1 MDTPQKAHRVKTSGA
16 KANKHK
22 KNAEKNNP
30 KAFGFLSGRKAE
42 KAARRNL
49 DRDQTRLHVPL
60 VDRTP
65 MEAPPVVVAV
75 VGPPGTGKTTLI
87 KSLVKRYTKH
97 SLSEIKGPITVISGK
112 KRRLTFIECNND
124 LNSMIDVAKVADLI
138 LLLIDASFGLEM
150 ETFEFLN
157 ILQTHGFP
165 KIMGVL
171 THLDRFKNNKTL
183 KTTKKKL
190 KHRFWTEIYQ
200 GAKLFYLSGVINGRY
215 PNQEIMNLSRF
226 ISVMKFRP
234 LIWRNTH
241 PYMIAD
247 RVEDLT
253 DPELVRQNP
262 TCDRTV
268 TLYGYLRGTNM
279 KSGMRVHIPGVGD
292 HYMDDVS
299 ILQDPCPLPDKV
311 RKRLDE
317 KQKLIYAPMSDVGGI
332 MYDKDAV
339 YINVPGSFTKKSQI
353 IKGGVKAD
361 GEASG
366 DEQENDEEEEEEEQD
381 YEKGQG
387 ERMVM
392 NLQDAP
398 DTLASQL
405 EESELRIFADSTP
418 MRAGDVEEDEDEDED
433 EYDEDE
439 SETESSGKKGPR
451 EQKETDGNGRV
462 RRRAVFGDED
472 EDVEMESGDDDDE
485 DEDEEDEDDEEEDE
499 DEDDEAIGL
508 GSLTRRKY
516 KSKFEAKHKAG
527 KKNDSDSD
535 GEDDVAFA
543 ESDSD
548 LGDVTGEEDEDEMD
562 SALRWKDDL
571 MAKAESVFH
580 SRRRPNLMRLIYG
593 DRKYTPEQIAQGDI
607 EEAPLKLKGDGDE
620 EDSDEGF
627 GTGPGTGAED
637 DSEDDGD
644 FLTLKKEESDA
655 IIAQVIDSCKSILEF
670 TDLEEW
676 DNTDVKETLRDRFI
690 TGSLDVPGGAANGGG
705 DEDEAFGDFEDLE
718 TGEKVEGDEGQDDE
732 DEDDD
737 DEEEEGSSKKPKGD
751 KSYEDMTRDEIA
763 AKKEQ
768 LKKKF
773 EAEYGDEDED
783 KKDFYDEIK
792 GDMAKQ
798 QQINEAEFEDDD
810 PTTRAMVEGFRPGTY
825 VRILLKDMP
834 CEFIQHF
841 QPEYPI
847 IMGGLLPAEENF
859 GFIQVRIKKHRWH
872 RKILKT
878 NDPLIFSLGW
888 RRLQTMPIYSLNDGT
903 RNRMLKY
910 TPEHM
915 HCLATIY
922 GPIHPPNTGFCC
934 VQSVSDGTSSFRI
947 SATGVVLDIDHTVE
961 IVKKLKLTGH
971 PYKIHKNTAFVKD
984 MFTSSLEVAKFEGA
998 NIRTVS
1004 GIRGQVKKAVQKPDG
1019 HFRAT
1024 FEDKVLMSDIVFLR
1038 AWYPIKPKKYCNPV
1052 TSLLLAKKKE
1062 WQGMRLTGQVRHE
1075 QSLQTPQQHD
1085 SVYRPVERM
1094 TRRFNTLKVPKAI
1107 RANLPFASK
1116 PKMLPSQ
1123 RKPGLLQRRAVMLE
1137 PEEKKIYTLMQQIQT
1152 LKHDKDRKRAEKA
1165 AEKKVSYD
1173 KKKAKETANYDNR
1186 VKRERKEQFR
1196 TQGKE
1201 QKRQALKEA
1210 GGRRKKR
1217 KGSDD

>member
-1 MDTPQKAHRVKTSGA
+1 
-16 KANKHK
+16 
-22 KNAEKNNP
+22 
-30 KAFGFLSGRKAE
+30 
-42 KAARRNL
+42 
-49 DRDQTRLHVPL
+49 
-60 VDRTP
+60 
-65 MEAPPVVVAV
+65 
-75 VGPPGTGKTTLI
+75 
-87 KSLVKRYTKH
+87 
-97 SLSEIKGPITVISGK
+97 
-112 KRRLTFIECNND
+112 
-124 LNSMIDVAKVADLI
+124 MIDVAKVADLI

-268 TLYGYLRGTNM
+268 TLYGFLRGTNM

-292 HYMDDVS
+292 HYMEDVS
-299 ILQDPCPLPDKV
+299 ILPDPCPLPDKV

-353 IKGGVKAD
+353 IKGGLK
-361 GEASG
+361 GQGSG
-366 DEQENDEEEEEEEQD
+366 DEDGQDEEDEAEDDEEDD

-398 DTLASQL
+398 DTLAGQL
-405 EESELRIFADSTP
+405 EDSELRIFADSAP
-418 MRAGDVEEDEDEDED
+418 MRAGDIDEDSDDDNDEDGDEDEEQDDDDDE
-433 EYDEDE
+433 
-439 SETESSGKKGPR
+439 ETSGKKGPR
-451 EQKETDGNGRV
+451 EVKETDSNGRV
-462 RRRAVFGDED
+462 RRRAVFGD

-485 DEDEEDEDDEEEDE
+485 DDDEDEDEDEDEEDEDGEE
-499 DEDDEAIGL
+499 GY
-508 GSLTRRKY
+508 GSSSSRRKY
-516 KSKFEAKHKAG
+516 KSKYEAKHKFG
-527 KKNDSDSD
+527 KNDSD
-535 GEDDVAFA
+535 EEEEELAFA

-548 LGDVTGEEDEDEMD
+548 LGDLTGEEDEDEDEDD
-562 SALRWKDDL
+562 STLRWKNDL
-571 MAKAESVFH
+571 MAKAEAVFH

-593 DRKYTPEQIAQGDI
+593 DRKFTPEQIVAGDI
-607 EEAPLKLKGDGDE
+607 DEAPLKLEGDDE
-620 EDSDEGF
+620 SSDSDEGF
-627 GTGPGTGAED
+627 GTGPGTGGED
-637 DSEDDGD
+637 NDDEDEDD
-644 FLTLKKEESDA
+644 FLTLKKEASDQQV
-655 IIAQVIDSCKSILEF
+655 AQMVDSCKSTITY
-670 TDLEEW
+670 TDLDMWETIE
-676 DNTDVKETLRDRFI
+676 VKDSLRDRFI
-690 TGSLDVPGGAANGGG
+690 TGSLDVPGAAGGGG
-705 DEDEAFGDFEDLE
+705 DDEEAFGDFEDLE
-718 TGEKVEGDEGQDDE
+718 TGEKVEGGAGSDDDDE
-732 DEDDD
+732 DEE
-737 DEEEEGSSKKPKGD
+737 DEEGGSNNKKKSREVAAAGN
-751 KSYEDMTRDEIA
+751 KSYEDMTREEIA

-773 EAEYGDEDED
+773 EAEYGDEDEE

-810 PTTRAMVEGFRPGTY
+810 PMTRAMVEGFRPGTY

-847 IMGGLLPAEENF
+847 ILGGLLAAEENY

-888 RRLQTMPIYSLNDGT
+888 RRIQTMPIYSLNDGT

-934 VQSVSDGTSSFRI
+934 VQSVSDGTSAFRI

-984 MFTSSLEVAKFEGA
+984 MFTSALEVAKFEGA

-1075 QSLQTPQQHD
+1075 MQMKTPQNHD

-1107 RANLPFASK
+1107 KAGLPFASK
-1116 PKMLPSQ
+1116 PKLLAAQ
-1123 RKPGLLQRRAVMLE
+1123 KKPGLLQRRAVMLE
-1137 PEEKKIYTLMQQIQT
+1137 PEEKRIYTLMQQINT
-1152 LKHDKDRKRAEKA
+1152 LKHEKDRKRAEKA
-1165 AEKKVSYD
+1165 KERKAVYD
-1173 KKKAKETANYDNR
+1173 KKKAKETANYENR
-1186 VKRERKEQFR
+1186 VKRERKEVFR
-1196 TQGKE
+1196 SQGKE
-1201 QKRQALKEA
+1201 QKRAALKEA
-1210 GGRRKKR
+1210 GGRRKKH

>member
-1 MDTPQKAHRVKTSGA
+1 MDAPQKAHRAKTSGA

-253 DPELVRQNP
+253 DPEMVRQNP

-268 TLYGYLRGTNM
+268 TLYGFLRGTNM

-292 HYMDDVS
+292 HYMDDIS
-299 ILQDPCPLPDKV
+299 ILPDPCPLPDKV

-339 YINVPGSFTKKSQI
+339 YINVPGSFTKKSQFV
-353 IKGGVKAD
+353 KSTVGGED
-361 GEASG
+361 GS
-366 DEQENDEEEEEEEQD
+366 EEEEEEEDEEFD

-405 EESELRIFADSTP
+405 EESELRIFADSAP
-418 MRAGDVEEDEDEDED
+418 MRAADVEGDEEGEEEDDEE
-433 EYDEDE
+433 EYSEDE
-439 SETESSGKKGPR
+439 SAGKKGPR
-451 EQKETDGNGRV
+451 EQKEIGADGRI
-462 RRRAVFGDED
+462 RRRAVFGNED
-472 EDVEMESGDDDDE
+472 EDIEMESDDE
-485 DEDEEDEDDEEEDE
+485 DQEDE
-499 DEDDEAIGL
+499 DEDDEDEDDEDEDEDEDDEEGY
-508 GSLTRRKY
+508 GSSNSRRKY
-516 KSKFEAKHKAG
+516 KSKYEAKHNIG

-535 GEDDVAFA
+535 DDEDVAFA

-548 LGDVTGEEDEDEMD
+548 LGDFSGEEDELEDD

-571 MAKAESVFH
+571 MSKAESVFH
-580 SRRRPNLMRLIYG
+580 SKRRPNLMRLIYG

-627 GTGPGTGAED
+627 GTGPGTGAD
-637 DSEDDGD
+637 DSDEDGD
-644 FLTLKKEESDA
+644 FLTLKKEDSDTV
-655 IIAQVIDSCKSILEF
+655 IAQLFDSCKTTLEF
-670 TDLEEW
+670 LNLEEW
-676 DNTDVKETLRDRFI
+676 DDSEVKESIRDRFI
-690 TGSLDVPGGAANGGG
+690 TGSLDITGAATNGGG
-705 DEDEAFGDFEDLE
+705 EEEAFGDFEDLE
-718 TGEKVEGDEGQDDE
+718 TGEKIEGDNEE
-732 DEDDD
+732 E
-737 DEEEEGSSKKPKGD
+737 EEEEGSGRNGGE
-751 KSYEDMTRDEIA
+751 KSYEDMSRDEIA

-773 EAEYGDEDED
+773 EAEYGDEDEE
-783 KKDFYDEIK
+783 KKDFYEEIK
-792 GDMAKQ
+792 GGMAKQ

-810 PTTRAMVEGFRPGTY
+810 PMTRAMVEGFRPGTY

-847 IMGGLLPAEENF
+847 IMGGLLPAEENY

-888 RRLQTMPIYSLNDGT
+888 RRIQTMPIYSLNDGT

-934 VQSVSDGTSSFRI
+934 VQNVADGTSSFRI
-947 SATGVVLDIDHTVE
+947 SATGVVLDIDHSVE

-971 PYKIHKNTAFVKD
+971 PYKIHKNTAFIKD
-984 MFTSSLEVAKFEGA
+984 MFTSALEVAKFEGA
-998 NIRTVS
+998 NVRTVS
-1004 GIRGQVKKAVQKPDG
+1004 GIRGQVKKALQKPDG

-1062 WQGMRLTGQVRHE
+1062 WKGMRLTGQVRHD
-1075 QSLQTPQQHD
+1075 LQVQVPQHHD
-1085 SVYRPVERM
+1085 SVYRPIERM

-1107 RANLPFASK
+1107 RAGLPFASK
-1116 PKMLPSQ
+1116 PKLLASQ
-1123 RKPGLLQRRAVMLE
+1123 NKPGLLQRRAVMLE
-1137 PEEKKIYTLMQQIQT
+1137 PEEKKIYTLMQQIHT
-1152 LKHDKDRKRAEKA
+1152 LKHEKDRKRAEKEK
-1165 AEKKVSYD
+1165 EKKVVYE
-1173 KKKAKETANYDNR
+1173 KKKAKETANYENR
-1186 VKRERKEQFR
+1186 VKRERKEIFR

-1210 GGRRKKR
+1210 GGRRTKKR

>member
-1 MDTPQKAHRVKTSGA
+1 MDAPQKAHRVKTSGA

-87 KSLVKRYTKH
+87 KSLVKRFTKH

-138 LLLIDASFGLEM
+138 LLMIDASFGLEM

-253 DPELVRQNP
+253 DPELLRQNP

-292 HYMDDVS
+292 HYMNDVS
-299 ILQDPCPLPDKV
+299 ILPDPCPLPDKV

-353 IKGGVKAD
+353 VKGGLKGAD
-361 GEASG
+361 GGSG
-366 DEQENDEEEEEEEQD
+366 DEEEEEEEESEEED

-405 EESELRIFADSTP
+405 EDSELRIFADSTP
-418 MRAGDVEEDEDEDED
+418 MRAGDVEEDEEEDENM
-433 EYDEDE
+433 EDD
-439 SETESSGKKGPR
+439 SEEETSGKKGPR
-451 EQKETDGNGRV
+451 EQKETDSTGRV

-472 EDVEMESGDDDDE
+472 DDIEMESGDEDDEDDEEEEDE
-485 DEDEEDEDDEEEDE
+485 DEDEEDDEE
-499 DEDDEAIGL
+499 GF
-508 GSLTRRKY
+508 GSAHNRRKY
-516 KSKFEAKHKAG
+516 KSKYEAKHKAG
-527 KKNDSDSD
+527 KNDDSES
-535 GEDDVAFA
+535 GEEDVAFA

-548 LGDVTGEEDEDEMD
+548 LGGDSDEEEDEDE

-571 MAKAESVFH
+571 MSKAESVYH
-580 SRRRPNLMRLIYG
+580 SKRRPNLMRLIYG
-593 DRKYTPEQIAQGDI
+593 DRKYTPEQIVQGDI
-607 EEAPLKLKGDGDE
+607 EEGPLKLSGDKDS
-620 EDSDEGF
+620 DSDEGF

-637 DSEDDGD
+637 DSEEDGD
-644 FLTLKKEESDA
+644 FLTLKKEDTDA
-655 IIAQVIDSCKSILEF
+655 TIAQMVDSCKATLEF

-676 DNTDVKETLRDRFI
+676 DAAEAKDSIRDRFI
-690 TGSLDVPGGAANGGG
+690 TGSLDVPGAAAGG

-718 TGEKVEGDEGQDDE
+718 TGEKVEGAGSQDEDSDSDDE
-732 DEDDD
+732 DG
-737 DEEEEGSSKKPKGD
+737 EGSSRKKPVGE
-751 KSYEDMTRDEIA
+751 KSYDDMSRDEIA

-773 EAEYGDEDED
+773 EAEYGDEDEE
-783 KKDFYDEIK
+783 KKDFYEEIK

-810 PTTRAMVEGFRPGTY
+810 PMTRAMVEGFRPGTY

-834 CEFIQHF
+834 CEFIQYF

-859 GFIQVRIKKHRWH
+859 GFIQVRVKKHRWH
-872 RKILKT
+872 KKILKT

-888 RRLQTMPIYSLNDGT
+888 RRIQTMPIYSLNDGT

-934 VQSVSDGTSSFRI
+934 VQSVSDGTSAFRI

-984 MFTSSLEVAKFEGA
+984 MFTSALEVAKFEGA

-1004 GIRGQVKKAVQKPDG
+1004 GIRGQVKKAVQKPEG

-1062 WQGMRLTGQVRHE
+1062 WQGMRLTGQVRHAL
-1075 QSLQTPQQHD
+1075 SMQTPQNHD
-1085 SVYRPVERM
+1085 SAYRPVERM

-1107 RANLPFASK
+1107 RASLPFASK
-1116 PKMLPSQ
+1116 PKLLAAQ
-1123 RKPGLLQRRAVMLE
+1123 KKPGLLQRRAVMLE
-1137 PEEKKIYTLMQQIQT
+1137 PEEKKIYTLMQQINT
-1152 LKHDKDRKRAEKA
+1152 LKRDKDTKRAEKA
-1165 AEKKVSYD
+1165 KEKKAVYD
-1173 KKKAKETANYDNR
+1173 KKKAKETANYENR
-1186 VKRERKEQFR
+1186 VKRERKEVFR

-1201 QKRQALKEA
+1201 QKRAALKEA
-1210 GGRRKKR
+1210 GGRRKKH

>member
-1 MDTPQKAHRVKTSGA
+1 MDAPQKAHRVKTSGA
-16 KANKHK
+16 KVNKHK

-138 LLLIDASFGLEM
+138 LLLIDASYGLEM

-215 PNQEIMNLSRF
+215 PNQEVMNLSRF

-253 DPELVRQNP
+253 DPEMVRQNP

-299 ILQDPCPLPDKV
+299 ILTDPCPLPDKV

-353 IKGGVKAD
+353 VKD
-361 GEASG
+361 GLKDAGSG
-366 DEQENDEEEEEEEQD
+366 DEEQEEEEEQD

-392 NLQDAP
+392 NLQDAQ

-418 MRAGDVEEDEDEDED
+418 MRAGDVEEEEEEDEDED
-433 EYDEDE
+433 EE
-439 SETESSGKKGPR
+439 SEEESSGRKGPR
-451 EQKETDGNGRV
+451 EQKETDSNGRV

-472 EDVEMESGDDDDE
+472 EDVEMESDDE
-485 DEDEEDEDDEEEDE
+485 DEEDDEEDEDDEEEDE
-499 DEDDEAIGL
+499 DVDEGFEPTN
-508 GSLTRRKY
+508 GRRKY
-516 KSKFEAKHKAG
+516 KSKYEAKHKIG
-527 KKNDSDSD
+527 KNDSDS
-535 GEDDVAFA
+535 GEEDVAFA

-548 LGDVTGEEDEDEMD
+548 LGDLTGEEDEGEDD
-562 SALRWKDDL
+562 NDNALRWKENL
-571 MAKAESVFH
+571 MAKAETVFH

-607 EEAPLKLKGDGDE
+607 EEGPLRLKGDAE

-627 GTGPGTGAED
+627 GTGPSTGAED
-637 DSEDDGD
+637 DSDDD
-644 FLTLKKEESDA
+644 DNFLTLKKEESDTA
-655 IIAQVIDSCKSILEF
+655 VAQMIDSCKTTLEF

-676 DNTDVKETLRDRFI
+676 DNLEVKESLRDRFI
-690 TGSLDVPGGAANGGG
+690 TGSLDLPGGAANGG

-718 TGEKVEGDEGQDDE
+718 TGEKVEGDAEGDDE
-732 DEDDD
+732 DESDDD
-737 DEEEEGSSKKPKGD
+737 DESSKKPVGE

-773 EAEYGDEDED
+773 EAEYGDEDEE

-810 PTTRAMVEGFRPGTY
+810 PMTRAMVEGFRPGTY

-872 RKILKT
+872 KKILKT

-934 VQSVSDGTSSFRI
+934 VQNVSAGTSAFRI

-971 PYKIHKNTAFVKD
+971 PYKIHKNTAFIKD
-984 MFTSSLEVAKFEGA
+984 MFTSALEVAKFEGA

-1004 GIRGQVKKAVQKPDG
+1004 GIRGQVKKAVQKPEG

-1052 TSLLLAKKKE
+1052 TSLLLAKKME

-1075 QSLQTPQQHD
+1075 LQMKTPQEHD

-1094 TRRFNTLKVPKAI
+1094 TRRFNTLKVPKSIKA
-1107 RANLPFASK
+1107 ALPFASK
-1116 PKMLPSQ
+1116 PKLLSKQ
-1123 RKPGLLQRRAVMLE
+1123 NKPGLLQRRAVMLE
-1137 PEEKKIYTLMQQIQT
+1137 PEEKKIYTLMQQIHT
-1152 LKHDKDRKRAEKA
+1152 LKHEKDRKRAEKA
-1165 AEKKVSYD
+1165 KEKKAAYD
-1173 KKKAKETANYDNR
+1173 KKKAKETANYENR
-1186 VKRERKEQFR
+1186 VKRERKEVFR
-1196 TQGKE
+1196 SQGKE
-1201 QKRQALKEA
+1201 QKRQAFKEA
-1210 GGRRKKR
+1210 GGRRKKH

>member
-1 MDTPQKAHRVKTSGA
+1 MEDKPHKAHRKSTSGG

-30 KAFGFLSGRKAE
+30 KAFSFMSGRRAE
-42 KAARRNL
+42 KQARRNM
-49 DRDQTRLHVPL
+49 DKDQTRLHVPL

-97 SLSEIKGPITVISGK
+97 SLSEIKGPITVVSGK

-165 KIMGVL
+165 KIMGIL

-183 KTTKKKL
+183 KTTKKRL

-215 PNQEIMNLSRF
+215 PNQEILNLSRF

-253 DPELVRQNP
+253 DPELLRTNP

-268 TLYGYLRGTNM
+268 TLYGYLRGTNL

-292 HYMDDVS
+292 HYMEDIS
-299 ILQDPCPLPDKV
+299 ILPDPCPLPDKV

-317 KQKLIYAPMSDVGGI
+317 KQKLIYAPMSDVGGV

-353 IKGGVKAD
+353 IKGNVPGTMAGSAGDKPKRKGHD
-361 GEASG
+361 DEEGE
-366 DEQENDEEEEEEEQD
+366 DEGEEEEDEEEGEEEL
-381 YEKGQG
+381 GQG

-405 EESELRIFADSTP
+405 EESELRIFADSAP
-418 MRAGDVEEDEDEDED
+418 LRAGDVDEDEEMED
-433 EYDEDE
+433 ASEDDG
-439 SETESSGKKGPR
+439 SEAEDGPR
-451 EQKETDGNGRV
+451 DS
-462 RRRAVFGDED
+462 ED
-472 EDVEMESGDDDDE
+472 NQFEDDD
-485 DEDEEDEDDEEEDE
+485 EDEDDEEEE
-499 DEDDEAIGL
+499 EEEESERKNG
-508 GSLTRRKY
+508 RRKY
-516 KSKFEAKHKAG
+516 KSKYEATHSHKD
-527 KKNDSDSD
+527 DSDA
-535 GEDDVAFA
+535 EDEEIAFA

-548 LGDVTGEEDEDEMD
+548 LGEWSDEDDEEEMD
-562 SALRWKDDL
+562 DQEESALRWKADL
-571 MAKAESVFH
+571 AAKAESAFH

-593 DRKYTPEQIAQGDI
+593 DRKYTPEQIANGDI
-607 EEAPLKLKGDGDE
+607 DDPSQKEEGDE
-620 EDSDEGF
+620 SDEGF
-627 GTGPGTGAED
+627 GTGPGTGGEESD
-637 DSEDDGD
+637 DED
-644 FLTLKKEESDA
+644 FLTLKKEDSDA
-655 IIAQVIDSCKSILEF
+655 AVESMIDSCKSTIIY
-670 TDLEEW
+670 TDLDEW
-676 DNTDVKETLRDRFI
+676 EDQDIKDSLRNRFV
-690 TGSLDVPGGAANGGG
+690 TGSLDLPGAGK
-705 DEDEAFGDFEDLE
+705 DEEDDEAFGDFEDLE
-718 TGEKVEGDEGQDDE
+718 TGEKVEASKSNTEEGDE
-732 DEDDD
+732 
-737 DEEEEGSSKKPKGD
+737 

-763 AKKEQ
+763 AKKEM

-773 EAEYGDEDED
+773 EAEFGDDDED
-783 KKDFYDEIK
+783 KQGFYEEIK
-792 GDMAKQ
+792 SDMARQ
-798 QQINEAEFEDDD
+798 QQINQAEFEDDD
-810 PTTRAMVEGFRPGTY
+810 PMTRAMVEGFRPGTY
-825 VRILLKDMP
+825 VRVLLKDMP
-834 CEFIQHF
+834 CEFIQYF
-841 QPEYPI
+841 QPEFPI
-847 IMGGLLPAEENF
+847 IMGGLLQAEENY

-878 NDPLIFSLGW
+878 NDPLIISVGW
-888 RRLQTMPIYSLNDGT
+888 RRVQTLPIYSLNDGT

-915 HCLATIY
+915 HCLATFY
-922 GPIHPPNTGFCC
+922 GPIHPPNTGFCA
-934 VQSVSDGTSSFRI
+934 VQSVSEHTSAFRI
-947 SATGVVLDIDHTVE
+947 SATGVVLDIDHSVE

-971 PYKIHKNTAFVKD
+971 PYKIHKNTAFIKD
-984 MFTSSLEVAKFEGA
+984 MFNTSLEVAKFEGA

-1004 GIRGQVKKAVQKPDG
+1004 GIRGQVKKALAKPDG

-1052 TSLLLAKKKE
+1052 TSLLLAKKDS
-1062 WQGMRLTGQVRHE
+1062 WQGMRLTGQVRHAM
-1075 QSLQTPQQHD
+1075 SIATPSD
-1085 SVYRPVERM
+1085 PNSAYRPIERM
-1094 TRRFNTLKVPKAI
+1094 TRRFNTLKVPKSI

-1116 PKMLPSQ
+1116 PKLLNPQ
-1123 RKPGLLQRRAVMLE
+1123 RRPGLLQRRAVMLE
-1137 PEEKKIYTLMQQIQT
+1137 PEEKKIYTLMQQIHT
-1152 LKHDKDRKRAEKA
+1152 LKKEKDRKRAEKDQ
-1165 AEKKVSYD
+1165 ERKMRNE
-1173 KKKAKETANYDNR
+1173 KKKAKDALNYENR
-1186 VKRERKEQFR
+1186 VKREKKEHYRQK
-1196 TQGKE
+1196 GKQE
-1201 QKRQALKEA
+1201 KREA
-1210 GGRRKKR
+1210 AKLEGGRRKKAR
-1217 KGSDD
+1217 TSDD

>member
-1 MDTPQKAHRVKTSGA
+1 MSDAPQKAHRAKTAGA

-87 KSLVKRYTKH
+87 KSLVKRFTKH
-97 SLSEIKGPITVISGK
+97 SLSELKGPITVISGK

-138 LLLIDASFGLEM
+138 LLMIDASFGLEM

-299 ILQDPCPLPDKV
+299 ILPDPCPLPDKV

-353 IKGGVKAD
+353 IKGGLKGAD
-361 GEASG
+361 GGSG
-366 DEQENDEEEEEEEQD
+366 DEGAEEEEESEEED

-405 EESELRIFADSTP
+405 EDSELRIFADSTP
-418 MRAGDVEEDEDEDED
+418 MRAGDVEEDEEEEDEED
-433 EYDEDE
+433 MEDE
-439 SETESSGKKGPR
+439 SEEESSGKKGPR
-451 EQKETDGNGRV
+451 EQKEMDSNGRV
-462 RRRAVFGDED
+462 RRRAIFGDED
-472 EDVEMESGDDDDE
+472 DDVEMESGDEDDE
-485 DEDEEDEDDEEEDE
+485 DDEEEEEDE
-499 DEDDEAIGL
+499 DEDEEEDDL
-508 GSLTRRKY
+508 GYGSAHSRRKY
-516 KSKFEAKHKAG
+516 KSKYEARHKAG
-527 KKNDSDSD
+527 KNDDSES
-535 GEDDVAFA
+535 GEEELAFA

-548 LGDVTGEEDEDEMD
+548 LGGDDEEEEDEDE

-571 MAKAESVFH
+571 MSKAESVYH
-580 SRRRPNLMRLIYG
+580 SKRRPNLMRLIYG
-593 DRKYTPEQIAQGDI
+593 DRKYTPEQIVQGDI
-607 EEAPLKLKGDGDE
+607 EEGPLKLSGDKDSE
-620 EDSDEGF
+620 SDEGF

-637 DSEDDGD
+637 DSEDDDD
-644 FLTLKKEESDA
+644 FLSLKKEDSDA
-655 IIAQVIDSCKSILEF
+655 TIAQMIDSCKSTLEF
-670 TDLEEW
+670 MDLEEW
-676 DNTDVKETLRDRFI
+676 DATEAKDSIRDRFI
-690 TGSLDVPGGAANGGG
+690 TGSLDVPGAAAG

-718 TGEKVEGDEGQDDE
+718 TGEKVEGADSQ

-737 DEEEEGSSKKPKGD
+737 EDDEDDEGSSQKKPAGE
-751 KSYEDMTRDEIA
+751 KSYDDMSRDEIA

-773 EAEYGDEDED
+773 EAEYGDDDEE

-810 PTTRAMVEGFRPGTY
+810 PMTRAMVEGFRPGTY

-834 CEFIQHF
+834 CEFIQYF

-859 GFIQVRIKKHRWH
+859 GFIQVRVKKHRWH
-872 RKILKT
+872 KKILKT

-888 RRLQTMPIYSLNDGT
+888 RRIQTMPIYSLNDGT

-934 VQSVSDGTSSFRI
+934 VQSVSDGTSAFRI

-984 MFTSSLEVAKFEGA
+984 MFTSALEVAKFEGA

-1004 GIRGQVKKAVQKPDG
+1004 GIRGQVKKAVQKPEG

-1052 TSLLLAKKKE
+1052 TSLLLAKKKD
-1062 WQGMRLTGQVRHE
+1062 WQGMRLTGQVRHAL
-1075 QSLQTPQQHD
+1075 SMQTPQNGD
-1085 SVYRPVERM
+1085 STYRPVERM

-1107 RANLPFASK
+1107 RSSLPFASK
-1116 PKMLPSQ
+1116 PKSLAAQ
-1123 RKPGLLQRRAVMLE
+1123 KKPGLLQRRAVMLE
-1137 PEEKKIYTLMQQIQT
+1137 PEEKKIYTLMQQINT
-1152 LKHDKDRKRAEKA
+1152 LKRDKDTKRAEKA
-1165 AEKKVSYD
+1165 KEKKVVYD
-1173 KKKAKETANYDNR
+1173 KKKAKETANYENR
-1186 VKRERKEQFR
+1186 VKRERKEVFR

-1201 QKRQALKEA
+1201 QKRAALKEA
-1210 GGRRKKR
+1210 GGRRKKH
-1217 KGSDD
+1217 KGGDD

>member
-1 MDTPQKAHRVKTSGA
+1 MEAPQKAHRAKTSGA
-16 KANKHK
+16 KVNKHK

-253 DPELVRQNP
+253 DPEMVRQNP

-279 KSGMRVHIPGVGD
+279 KSGMRVHIPGIGD
-292 HYMDDVS
+292 HYMGDIS
-299 ILQDPCPLPDKV
+299 ILPDPCPLPDKV

-339 YINVPGSFTKKSQI
+339 YINVPGSFTKKSQFV
-353 IKGGVKAD
+353 KSTVGGD
-361 GEASG
+361 DEGSG
-366 DEQENDEEEEEEEQD
+366 EEEQEDEESD

-405 EESELRIFADSTP
+405 EESELRIFADSAP
-418 MRAGDVEEDEDEDED
+418 MRAADVEEDEEDEEDED
-433 EYDEDE
+433 EEDEEDYSEDE
-439 SETESSGKKGPR
+439 SAGKKGPR
-451 EQKETDGNGRV
+451 ELKEIGADGRV

-472 EDVEMESGDDDDE
+472 EDVEMESDGE
-485 DEDEEDEDDEEEDE
+485 DEDEEDEDEEDEEDE
-499 DEDDEAIGL
+499 DEDEEEGY
-508 GSLTRRKY
+508 GSSNSRRKY
-516 KSKFEAKHKAG
+516 KSKYEAKHKAG

-535 GEDDVAFA
+535 GEEDVAFA

-548 LGDVTGEEDEDEMD
+548 LGDFSGEEDDLEDE

-580 SRRRPNLMRLIYG
+580 SKRRPNLMRLIYG

-607 EEAPLKLKGDGDE
+607 EEQPLKLKGDDDE

-637 DSEDDGD
+637 DSDEDGD
-644 FLTLKKEESDA
+644 FLTLKKEDSDTV
-655 IIAQVIDSCKSILEF
+655 IAQMVDSCKSTIEF
-670 TDLEEW
+670 TDLEMW
-676 DNTDVKETLRDRFI
+676 DNNEIKESIRDRFI
-690 TGSLDVPGGAANGGG
+690 TGSLDVPGGATNAEG
-705 DEDEAFGDFEDLE
+705 EEEEAFGDFEDLE
-718 TGEKVEGDEGQDDE
+718 SGEKVEGG
-732 DEDDD
+732 
-737 DEEEEGSSKKPKGD
+737 DEEEGPSKNGGD
-751 KSYEDMTRDEIA
+751 KSYEDMSRDEIA

-773 EAEYGDEDED
+773 EAEYGDEDEE

-810 PTTRAMVEGFRPGTY
+810 PMTRAMVEGFRPGTY
-825 VRILLKDMP
+825 VRVLLKDMP
-834 CEFIQHF
+834 CEFIQYF

-847 IMGGLLPAEENF
+847 IMGGLLPAEENY

-888 RRLQTMPIYSLNDGT
+888 RRIQTMPIYSLNDGT

-934 VQSVSDGTSSFRI
+934 VQSVADGTSSFRI
-947 SATGVVLDIDHTVE
+947 SATGVVLDIDHSVE

-971 PYKIHKNTAFVKD
+971 PYKIHKNTAFIKD
-984 MFTSSLEVAKFEGA
+984 MFTSALEVAKFEGA

-1004 GIRGQVKKAVQKPDG
+1004 GIRGQVKKALQKPDG

-1062 WQGMRLTGQVRHE
+1062 WKGMRLTGQVRHDL
-1075 QSLQTPQQHD
+1075 QVQTPQHHD
-1085 SVYRPVERM
+1085 SVYRPIERM

-1116 PKMLPSQ
+1116 PKLLKAQ
-1123 RKPGLLQRRAVMLE
+1123 NKPGLLQRRAVMLE
-1137 PEEKKIYTLMQQIQT
+1137 PEEKKIYTLMQQIHT
-1152 LKHDKDRKRAEKA
+1152 LKHEKDRKRAEK
-1165 AEKKVSYD
+1165 EKERKVVYE
-1173 KKKAKETANYDNR
+1173 KKKAKDTANYENR
-1186 VKRERKEQFR
+1186 VKRERKEVFR

-1210 GGRRKKR
+1210 GGRRTKKR